1 MTSGARPKV
10 KINEAV
16 KRSKTL
22 GPKDA
27 EEKLEV
33 KLNRSDSD
41 GAMPLYKKMPFQH
54 KIKERRSLRLPT
66 KFNPKPCSPTKPES
80 GEVGINHRQDLTKLQ
95 LKRHRRLART
105 KEHVLETPL
114 DLELD
119 LAAQR
124 TKLDLLQSDIARL
137 RDIQSKLQ
145 EATIAGQMD
154 EEERNS
160 WVQDHEYLEGLLS
173 KVWKIVLNSIL
184 LQFFIVK
191 RKIKSPKT

>member
-41 GAMPLYKKMPFQH
+41 GAMPLYKKLPFQH

-80 GEVGINHRQDLTKLQ
+80 GEVGINR
-95 LKRHRRLART
+95 
-105 KEHVLETPL
+105 
-114 DLELD
+114 
-119 LAAQR
+119 
-124 TKLDLLQSDIARL
+124 
-137 RDIQSKLQ
+137 
-145 EATIAGQMD
+145 
-154 EEERNS
+154 
-160 WVQDHEYLEGLLS
+160 
-173 KVWKIVLNSIL
+173 
-184 LQFFIVK
+184 
-191 RKIKSPKT
+191 